1 MIDKI
6 KIILKKGLQYM
17 IPLFLNSRLYV
28 YLHTKK
34 NY

>member
-6 KIILKKGLQYM
+6 KIIKNLQYM
-17 IPLFLNSRLYV
+17 IPLFLNSRLYL